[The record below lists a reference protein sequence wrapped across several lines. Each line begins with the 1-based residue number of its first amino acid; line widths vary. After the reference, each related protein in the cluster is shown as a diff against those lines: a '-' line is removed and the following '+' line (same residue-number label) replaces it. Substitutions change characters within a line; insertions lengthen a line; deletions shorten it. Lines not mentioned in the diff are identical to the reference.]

1 MKRFECLPKLTE
13 HLLFLALMVP
23 TIALLSLAALS
34 LAQPVHPSTVIQ
46 AQAMAAVPAQANP
59 VDERGYD
66 GTY

>member
-1 MKRFECLPKLTE
+1 MKMSE

-23 TIALLSLAALS
+23 TILLLVLAALLIS
-34 LAQPVHPSTVIQ
+34 QPALPAPLSTPQPV
-46 AQAMAAVPAQANP
+46 AAAPAYTFPP